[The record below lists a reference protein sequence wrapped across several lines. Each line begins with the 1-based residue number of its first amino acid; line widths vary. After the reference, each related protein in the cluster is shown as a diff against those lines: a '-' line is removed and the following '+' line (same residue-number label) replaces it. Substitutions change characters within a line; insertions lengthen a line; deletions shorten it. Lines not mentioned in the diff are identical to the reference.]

1 MTRATHSEYPIAG
14 RLEGTDVPALIREL
28 HRRNETGQ
36 LHIYRDGV
44 HRTIFIESGR
54 VAFASS
60 SDPND
65 RLGEH
70 LLRQGKITLNQLEA
84 ALAQQDSEKR
94 LGTRMMEAGVLSAG
108 ELVEAV
114 VDQIRS
120 IVVDL
125 LTWTDGVYRFEHT
138 EPAGE
143 VILLDLSTEE
153 LIFQGVREI
162 HSLSLIERSVGP
174 PRTVFRMSD
183 DWGKRA
189 EPLDLSEGA
198 RALLDRLAE
207 KPASVDTLCREVC
220 VSNFEIYQTLWAFKL
235 LGVAEPCERPN
246 GTDHGGSLKNTN
258 LAEVMIR
265 LESMA
270 ATGVLYLSRGP
281 VERSLLFA
289 AGRCVFATSK
299 DPDDG
304 LVNFLF
310 RRGVI
315 SLRDK
320 EETIRRLLSN
330 KRVGT
335 ILRELGAIDNED
347 LQAMVRQQ
355 VGEIIY
361 DTFGWEDGDFVFVP
375 DSLPHAEEITL
386 DCGVGSLISEG
397 VRRVR
402 SWTRLLRG
410 CGGIDNP
417 LCLTPR
423 YLEILDAIEAGV
435 AEWEVVNVLK
445 SPQTPRRVCG
455 LTESD
460 DYRVCQILWTLKLL
474 GAIEDSPVDIEAV
487 SFTDETAPVTET
499 VQVPPEVPAEP
510 AEAADASGAGDEVAG
525 TPVEIELAAPGVAQE
540 AGELGEAPFSD
551 AALAPAE
558 AESPAVDHAPRK
570 AQSEGDTVW
579 SAGDET
585 SLAHSEAP
593 VGDPHWAEVGE
604 IEQTTHSLGEGAEE
618 PPLEPTAAIDQP
630 LAELSLSEID
640 KEWSEE
646 ASLADADRAEDQVH
660 EPELD
665 LPDGVEDTIVRFNA
679 MHRVVYRAVRSE
691 IGAGASNFVRSCC
704 EQVARVAP
712 DPVEGVEL
720 FADGSWDVAGLKKV
734 IAAKQIED
742 PWEIYQR
749 VLDEEFVS
757 LQPHLGDVRAERL
770 KQKIWEI
777 EQDSSPPA

>member
-1 MTRATHSEYPIAG
+1 MTRPTQSDNPITG
-14 RLEGTDVPALIREL
+14 RLEGTGVPALIREL
-28 HRRNETGQ
+28 HRRNATGQ

-44 HRTIFIESGR
+44 HRTVFIESGR
-54 VAFASS
+54 VAFAAS

-70 LLRQGKITLNQLEA
+70 LLRQGKITLHQLEA

-94 LGTRMMEAGVLSAG
+94 LGTRMMEAGVLSSG

-125 LTWTDGVYRFEHT
+125 LTWTDGIYRFDDT

-153 LIFQGVREI
+153 LIFQGVREVQ
-162 HSLSLIERSVGP
+162 SLSLIERSVGP
-174 PRTVFRMSD
+174 PRTVFRLSD
-183 DWGKRA
+183 EWGKRA
-189 EPLDLSEGA
+189 EPLDLGEGP
-198 RALLDRLAE
+198 RMLLDRLAE
-207 KPASVDTLCREVC
+207 GPASLDALCREVC

-235 LGVAEPCERPN
+235 LDVAEPCERSDSE
-246 GTDHGGSLKNTN
+246 DHGGSLKTTS

-265 LESMA
+265 LESTA

-335 ILRELGAIDNED
+335 ILRELGAIDHED
-347 LQAMVRQQ
+347 LQSMVRQQ
-355 VGEIIY
+355 VGEIIF
-361 DTFGWEDGDFVFVP
+361 DTFAWEDGDFLFVP

-386 DCGVGSLISEG
+386 DCSVGSLISEG

-410 CGGIDNP
+410 CGGVDNP

-423 YLEILDAIEAGV
+423 YLEILDAIGAGV
-435 AEWEVVNVLK
+435 AEWEVVNTLK

-455 LTESD
+455 QTELD
-460 DYRVCQILWTLKLL
+460 DFRVCQILWTLKLL
-474 GAIEDSPVDIEAV
+474 GAIEDSPVDLDAIA
-487 SFTDETAPVTET
+487 FTDEAGAVVETAPA
-499 VQVPPEVPAEP
+499 PPEVPAVPVESV
-510 AEAADASGAGDEVAG
+510 DASVAGDEAAG
-525 TPVEIELAAPGVAQE
+525 TPVEVEFAPDVV
-540 AGELGEAPFSD
+540 GEAAESSEPPFAD
-551 AALAPAE
+551 AALPVE
-558 AESPAVDHAPRK
+558 AEPPGVDHAPESS
-570 AQSEGDTVW
+570 QSGADAVW

-585 SLAHSEAP
+585 SSAHQVSP
-593 VGDPHWAEVGE
+593 TGDPQPAEEEGV
-604 IEQTTHSLGEGAEE
+604 EQVAQSFGEGAEE

-630 LAELSLSEID
+630 LAELSLSELD
-640 KEWSEE
+640 QEWSEE
-646 ASLADADRAEDQVH
+646 TAVADAGSADGQECEAE
-660 EPELD
+660 PD
-665 LPDGVEDTIVRFNA
+665 LPDGVGETIVRFNA

-691 IGAGASNFVRSCC
+691 IGAGAANFVRSCC
-704 EQVARVAP
+704 VQVARDTP

-734 IAAKQIED
+734 IVEKQIED
-742 PWEIYQR
+742 PWKVYQR

-757 LQPHLGDVRAERL
+757 LRPHLGDVRADEL

-777 EQDSSPPA
+777 QQDSGPPA

>member
-1 MTRATHSEYPIAG
+1 MTRPTQSENPITG
-14 RLEGTDVPALIREL
+14 RLEGTGVPALIREL
-28 HRRNETGQ
+28 HRRNATGQ

-44 HRTIFIESGR
+44 HRTVFIESGR
-54 VAFASS
+54 VAFAAS

-70 LLRQGKITLNQLEA
+70 LLRKGKITLQQLEA
-84 ALAQQDSEKR
+84 ALGQQDSEKR

-125 LTWTDGVYRFEHT
+125 LTWTDGIYRFDDM

-153 LIFQGVREI
+153 LIFQGVREVQ
-162 HSLSLIERSVGP
+162 SLSLIERSVGP
-174 PRTVFRMSD
+174 PRTVFRLSD
-183 DWGKRA
+183 EWGKRA

-198 RALLDRLAE
+198 RMLLDRLAE
-207 KPASVDTLCREVC
+207 GPASVDALCREVC

-235 LGVAEPCERPN
+235 LDVAEPCERPDN
-246 GTDHGGSLKNTN
+246 EDRGGSLKTTS
-258 LAEVMIR
+258 LAEIMIR
-265 LESMA
+265 LESTA
-270 ATGVLYLSRGP
+270 STGVLYLSRGP

-335 ILRELGAIDNED
+335 ILRELGAIDHED
-347 LQAMVRQQ
+347 LQGMVRQQ
-355 VGEIIY
+355 VGEIIF
-361 DTFGWEDGDFVFVP
+361 DTFAWEDGDFVFVP

-386 DCGVGSLISEG
+386 DCSVGSLISEG

-435 AEWEVVNVLK
+435 AEWEVVNTLK
-445 SPQTPRRVCG
+445 SPQTPRRVCS
-455 LTESD
+455 LTELD
-460 DYRVCQILWTLKLL
+460 DFRVCQILWTLKLL
-474 GAIEDSPVDIEAV
+474 GAIEDSPVDLDAI
-487 SFTDETAPVTET
+487 SSTDETATVEET
-499 VQVPPEVPAEP
+499 APVPPEAPAEPVDASVASDEAVGTPVEVEFAPDVVGEAGEPSETPFADAALPVEAEPPGVDHAPMESPPEADGVWQAQDEIASAQQESPAGDPQP
-510 AEAADASGAGDEVAG
+510 AEAAGSVQAAQPFTEDA
-525 TPVEIELAAPGVAQE
+525 Q
-540 AGELGEAPFSD
+540 
-551 AALAPAE
+551 
-558 AESPAVDHAPRK
+558 
-570 AQSEGDTVW
+570 
-579 SAGDET
+579 
-585 SLAHSEAP
+585 
-593 VGDPHWAEVGE
+593 
-604 IEQTTHSLGEGAEE
+604 E

-630 LAELSLSEID
+630 LAELSLSELD
-640 KEWSEE
+640 AEWSEE
-646 ASLADADRAEDQVH
+646 TASSEAGSADDQID
-660 EPELD
+660 EAELD
-665 LPDGVEDTIVRFNA
+665 LPDGVEETIVRFNA

-691 IGAGASNFVRSCC
+691 IGAGAANFVRSCC
-704 EQVARVAP
+704 VQVARDAP

-734 IAAKQIED
+734 IAEKQIAD
-742 PWEIYQR
+742 PWAIYQR

-757 LQPHLGDVRAERL
+757 LRPHLGDVRADEL

-777 EQDSSPPA
+777 QQDSGPAS

>member
-1 MTRATHSEYPIAG
+1 MTGPTHSEYPIAG
-14 RLEGTDVPALIREL
+14 RLEGTDVPAVLRKL
-28 HRRNETGQ
+28 HRRNATGQ
-36 LHIYRDGV
+36 LHVYRNGV
-44 HRTIFIESGR
+44 HRTVFIESGR
-54 VAFASS
+54 VAFAAS

-70 LLRQGKITLNQLEA
+70 LLRQGKITLQQLEA
-84 ALAQQDSEKR
+84 TLAQQDSEKR
-94 LGTRMMEAGVLSAG
+94 LGTRMMEAGVLTAD

-125 LTWTDGVYRFEHT
+125 MTWTDGVYRFENT

-162 HSLSLIERSVGP
+162 QSLSLIERSVGP
-174 PRTVFRMSD
+174 PRTIFRLSD
-183 DWGKRA
+183 EWGKRA

-198 RALLDRLAE
+198 RAVLDRLAE
-207 KPASVDTLCREVC
+207 GSASVDALCREVC

-235 LGVAEPCERPN
+235 LDVAEPCDRPD
-246 GTDHGGSLKNTN
+246 GTDRGGSLKSTS

-265 LESMA
+265 LESTT
-270 ATGVLYLSRGP
+270 ATGVLYLSRGS

-320 EETIRRLLSN
+320 EETVRRLLSN

-347 LQAMVRQQ
+347 LQSMVRQQ

-386 DCGVGSLISEG
+386 DCGVGALISEG

-423 YLEILDAIEAGV
+423 YLEILDTIDAGV
-435 AEWEVVNVLK
+435 AEWEVVNTLK

-455 LTESD
+455 LTEVD
-460 DYRVCQILWTLKLL
+460 DFRVCQILWTLKLL
-474 GAIEDSPVDIEAV
+474 GAIEDSPVDIEEISSA
-487 SFTDETAPVTET
+487 DETAPVE
-499 VQVPPEVPAEP
+499 EPAEP
-510 AEAADASGAGDEVAG
+510 AE
-525 TPVEIELAAPGVAQE
+525 PVEASRAGKQMAATQVEVEFAAPDDVPD
-540 AGELGEAPFSD
+540 AGASSAAPFPD
-551 AALAPAE
+551 VPLPVE
-558 AESPAVDHAPRK
+558 AEPPGVDHAPRMS
-570 AQSEGDTVW
+570 QPEGETV
-579 SAGDET
+579 STAGDESPAAQT
-585 SLAHSEAP
+585 ESVA
-593 VGDPHWAEVGE
+593 GDPPWAEGTE
-604 IEQTTHSLGEGAEE
+604 IERMTQSFGEGAEE

-630 LAELSLSEID
+630 LTELSLT
-640 KEWSEE
+640 
-646 ASLADADRAEDQVH
+646 
-660 EPELD
+660 ELD
-665 LPDGVEDTIVRFNA
+665 LERADEAEPTDAGSDEEQALEPEVPLPPGVAETIVRFNA

-691 IGAGASNFVRSCC
+691 VGAGASNFVRSCC
-704 EQVARVAP
+704 VQVAREVP

-734 IAAKQIED
+734 ILEKQIED
-742 PWEIYQR
+742 PWKIYQR
-749 VLDEEFVS
+749 VLDEEFVT
-757 LQPHLGDVRAERL
+757 LRPHLGDARAEEL
-770 KQKIWEI
+770 KQRIWEI
-777 EQDSSPPA
+777 QQDSGPPA